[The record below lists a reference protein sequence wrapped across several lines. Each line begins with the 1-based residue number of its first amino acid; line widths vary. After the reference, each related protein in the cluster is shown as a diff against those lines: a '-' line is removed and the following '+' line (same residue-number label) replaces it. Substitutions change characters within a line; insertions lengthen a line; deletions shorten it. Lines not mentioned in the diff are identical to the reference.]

1 MRATERTVVGAT
13 WFLALAAAACAGRVA
28 VRAGAAPVPAAAPAG
43 AEPAPP
49 TPVPPAA
56 TDSAAQAARR
66 AVEDSSRA
74 EALVARGMA
83 ALRQNRDS
91 EAAGDFRAALRLRPR
106 LGRALGGLAETEAQ
120 ARDFPDALAL
130 ADSAAALGDTDAFV
144 TSLRGRLGA
153 SMGRCPEAVAI
164 LLPFER
170 AHPEWTQATPEL
182 AYCLL
187 RLERAPEAV
196 TVMQVAVREE
206 PRAPPLQWA
215 LMEAFVA
222 TQQLDSALAHAVYL
236 KEHYPE
242 NGLWWIETGRVLVLL
257 NRMSEARLVFERG
270 FQLRPGLADS
280 LSRIDRRAW
289 EAVQSLRGSSPP

>member
-1 MRATERTVVGAT
+1 MSTTERIVVGAAC
-13 WFLALAAAACAGRVA
+13 FLGLAGAACAGRVA
-28 VRAGAAPVPAAAPAG
+28 VRAGAAPVPAAAPTG

-56 TDSAAQAARR
+56 ADTAAEAARR
-66 AVEDSSRA
+66 AVRDSSRA

-91 EAAGDFRAALRLRPR
+91 EAAGAFRAALRLRPR
-106 LGRALGGLAETEAQ
+106 LARALGGLAETEAQ
-120 ARDFPDALAL
+120 ARNLPDALAL

-144 TSLRGRLGA
+144 TSLRGRLRA
-153 SMGRCPEAVAI
+153 SMGRCPEAVAV

-187 RLERAPEAV
+187 RLDRAPEAV
-196 TVMQVAVREE
+196 AVMQAAVRVE

-215 LMEAFVA
+215 LLEAFVA

-236 KEHYPE
+236 KEHWPE
-242 NGLWWIETGRVLVLL
+242 NGLWYVETGRVLVLL
-257 NRMSEARLVFERG
+257 NRLDEARLVFERG

-280 LSRIDRRAW
+280 LSPMDRRAW
-289 EAVQSLRGSSPP
+289 QAVQEAGH